1 MGTYSLPDWDS
12 DDDWGSDK
20 EYYDIRKK
28 KVVPKESIGRE
39 MVPYN
44 ATNKRT
50 KQRAVPGGWPEDGEE
65 VVIPVRRRM
74 SGDNPK
80 NLASVLMAHMEEQR
94 AQARNRPPLLNRPDP
109 FGRSSTTAR
118 TPTGYYNTPDNRGS
132 SRDDGFKP
140 PPSSYRTLPGCTA
153 IDHPVAS
160 TTPTGYR
167 YTTDGRRR
175 RDSYRPLTSPTSY
188 GYAPNLNRRG
198 PAATTPTGYYNPY
211 NADRPDYTT
220 TPAPRQE
227 LLPHPA
233 GRHTHA
239 HARAVG
245 SVALERTRTTTTTVT
260 ETDHATFHID
270 VPRDHPSSSLDTSI
284 PEYDPEYDRLKG
296 RYPPINPA
304 LFELDMPELK
314 PGFRREEEETD
325 KREIE
330 KKGAVVGY
338 VLSCIFWLLLLNA
351 GIWASVR
358 YGPER
363 EQTCTKVVYD
373 R

>member
-12 DDDWGSDK
+12 EDDWGSDK

-28 KVVPKESIGRE
+28 KAVPKESTGRE

-50 KQRAVPGGWPEDGEE
+50 KQRAVPGGWPEDHEE
-65 VVIPVRRRM
+65 VVIPVHRRM
-74 SGDNPK
+74 PGDNPNK
-80 NLASVLMAHMEEQR
+80 WTSVLMAHMEEQR
-94 AQARNRPPLLNRPDP
+94 AQARNRPPLLSRPDP
-109 FGRSSTTAR
+109 FGRSSTPAR
-118 TPTGYYNTPDNRGS
+118 TPTGYYNTPDSRGS
-132 SRDDGFKP
+132 SRDDGFNPP
-140 PPSSYRTLPGCTA
+140 PPSSYRTSPGCTT
-153 IDHPVAS
+153 IDQHPVAS
-160 TTPTGYR
+160 TTPTGYG

-175 RDSYRPLTSPTSY
+175 RDSYRPPTSPTSY

-198 PAATTPTGYYNPY
+198 PAAATPTGYYNPY

-227 LLPHPA
+227 PLPHPA

-245 SVALERTRTTTTTVT
+245 SVAPERTRTATTTTVT

-270 VPRDHPSSSLDTSI
+270 ALRDHPSS
-284 PEYDPEYDRLKG
+284 EYDLEYGCLKG

-314 PGFRREEEETD
+314 PGFRREEKEND
-325 KREIE
+325 KGEIE
-330 KKGAVVGY
+330 KNGAAVGY
-338 VLSCIFWLLLLNA
+338 VLSCVFWLLLLNA
-351 GIWASVR
+351 GMIWASVR
-358 YGPER
+358 YGPEQG
-363 EQTCTKVVYD
+363 QTVY
-373 R
+373 